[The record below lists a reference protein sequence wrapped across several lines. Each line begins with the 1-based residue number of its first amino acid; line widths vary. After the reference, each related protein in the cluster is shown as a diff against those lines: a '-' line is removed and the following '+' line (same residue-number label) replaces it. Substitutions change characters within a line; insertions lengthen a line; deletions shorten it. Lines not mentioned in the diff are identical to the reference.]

1 MFLICVFQNERFN
14 RFLWFLAYQI
24 NNINNNGTLRKCY
37 LFSCCVREGFST
49 FERFEHSTGTRPFNW
64 GKLDSIATRLRERAV
79 TSLEVRDQT
88 TNWYS
93 KGKLNFGSNSVYSC
107 TRSVPLLTNVIGDVI
122 KKSVQSN
129 LLIYDFYN
137 HWRQKNTIEI

>member
-1 MFLICVFQNERFN
+1 MIELK
-14 RFLWFLAYQI
+14 LLAFV
-24 NNINNNGTLRKCY
+24 T
-37 LFSCCVREGFST
+37 EGFST
-49 FERFEHSTGTRPFNW
+49 FERFEHSTGTRRFLKLSINW

-107 TRSVPLLTNVIGDVI
+107 TRIVT
-122 KKSVQSN
+122 
-129 LLIYDFYN
+129 
-137 HWRQKNTIEI
+137 